1 MAVSTST
8 NWYYSPKVAARTNA
22 AEIVLNSPHLIA
34 AYEAGGGR
42 RAELAAIVQHGLS
55 AERANL
61 GQSDASAVAKN
72 ATSTALT
79 TFEAV
84 RDEYN
89 DVMTSVR
96 GARWDLANEGAST
109 LTLDRIDRILKN
121 EVPARLVIAGP
132 DGKKRKAKKSES
144 YAAIAGEIVKDSL
157 ALIELI
163 DAHGALAERNV
174 PVQRL
179 DALAQAATEYRT
191 QSSDTKTATR
201 SQKQA
206 ATKLERASAKAQSD
220 AWTVAY
226 RFLVKA
232 GQVEPQIALLLQQA
246 AKAR

>member
-1 MAVSTST
+1 MAAVTTS

-22 AEIVLNSPHLIA
+22 AEIILNSSHLMA

-42 RAELAAIVQHGLS
+42 RAELHAVLEHGLA

-61 GQSDASAVAKN
+61 GQSDATAIAKN
-72 ATSTALT
+72 ATATALT

-89 DVMTSVR
+89 DVMTAVR
-96 GARWDLANEGAST
+96 GAKWDLANEGAST
-109 LTLDRIDRILKN
+109 LTLDRIEKILKN

-132 DGKKRKAKKSES
+132 EGMKRKMKKSES

-157 ALIELI
+157 ALIALTE
-163 DAHGALAERNV
+163 AHAALAGRNV

-179 DALAQAATEYRT
+179 DALAQAATEFRT

-206 ATKLERASAKAQSD
+206 ATKLESASAKAQSD

-232 GQVEPQIALLLQQA
+232 GRLEPQIALLLQQA
-246 AKAR
+246 TKAR